1 MLWHCHVT
9 KIQDPSIKV
18 LNLHVSFSSVS
29 VVMTYTLYVQS
40 ISTLRIIGSVRSIV
54 LVHIEA
60 NCMSHDLQ
68 YIYNTFLFPLFN
80 FLLHHACKHKVLMLS
95 IVFCISSYSTFYY
108 TTYKINL
115 CPFLHLSY
123 LRQVYRSLFVLYIYK
138 TIRKCRLC
146 DWT

>member
-1 MLWHCHVT
+1 
-9 KIQDPSIKV
+9 
-18 LNLHVSFSSVS
+18 
-29 VVMTYTLYVQS
+29 MTYTLYVQS

-95 IVFCISSYSTFYY
+95 IVFCISF
-108 TTYKINL
+108 IL
-115 CPFLHLSY
+115 
-123 LRQVYRSLFVLYIYK
+123 LYIRQNKDLPFHLNCLRYVIK
-138 TIRKCRLC
+138 YLDLTL
-146 DWT
+146 TEM